1 MCFRLMLLCMR
12 TTIDLDDLL
21 LGELKQQAAHRGR
34 TLRELVND
42 LLRQAMAAPEPNAKY
57 RFNWKPHR
65 GGRDRK
71 STRLNSSHLAV
82 SRMPSSA

>member
-1 MCFRLMLLCMR
+1 MCFGLMLLCMR

-21 LGELKQQAAHRGR
+21 LGELKQQAAHRGS

-65 GGRDRK
+65 GGRIQPGVRLDDR
-71 STRLNSSHLAV
+71 NSLFDLTDG
-82 SRMPSSA
+82 R